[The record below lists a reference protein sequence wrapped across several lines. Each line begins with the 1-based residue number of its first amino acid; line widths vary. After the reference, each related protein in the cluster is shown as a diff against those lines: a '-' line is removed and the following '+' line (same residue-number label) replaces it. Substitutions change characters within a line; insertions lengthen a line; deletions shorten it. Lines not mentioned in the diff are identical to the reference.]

1 MKRTIRL
8 RESEL
13 RRMISESVKRVLRE
27 GVDLNGEYYRISK
40 MTRQLEEIWKNTSYN
55 EEGEWGYD
63 AVQKAYS
70 NAFEAL
76 VDLVTV
82 LSNHDLSSQN
92 YTGPEAPYGG

>member
-1 MKRTIRL
+1 MKQTIRL

-40 MTRQLEEIWKNTSYN
+40 MTNQLEEIWKNTSYN
-55 EEGEWGYD
+55 EDEEYGYD

-70 NAFEAL
+70 NAFHAL

-82 LSNHDLSSQN
+82 LRNHDNSSQN